1 MSQENVEIVRRA
13 IAYEYDGVG
22 DRAEAEAI
30 FDPKVVLNPMDEE
43 ASSGFDA
50 MRSDME
56 RWASAF
62 EELTVT
68 FEEII
73 DAGDQ
78 VVVVAHHQG
87 RGRASGVN
95 VDTRFYEVYSLREGK
110 VSRVDEF
117 NERAEALEAAG
128 LRE

>member
-13 IAYEYDGVG
+13 FAYEIHGVG

-30 FDPKVVLNPMDEE
+30 FDPQVVMNPSDEKP
-43 ASSGFDA
+43 SYGFEA
-50 MRSDME
+50 MRSDYV

-62 EELTVT
+62 EGLSVT
-68 FEEII
+68 IEEII

-78 VVVVAHHQG
+78 VLVVAHHEG
-87 RGRASGVN
+87 RGRRSGVQ
-95 VDTRFYEVYSLREGK
+95 VDTRFYEVYTVREGK

-117 NERAEALEAAG
+117 TERAEALEAAG
-128 LRE
+128 LSD

>member
-1 MSQENVEIVRRA
+1 MSVESIEVVRKA
-13 IAYEYDGVG
+13 IAYEYYGVG

-30 FDPKVVLNPMDEE
+30 FDPQVVLNPIDEA

-50 MRSDME
+50 MRADME

-62 EELTVT
+62 DELKVTIEE
-68 FEEII
+68 FI

-87 RGRASGVN
+87 RGRESGVE
-95 VDTRFYEVYSLREGK
+95 VEVRFYEVYTLRDGK
-110 VSRVDEF
+110 VWRVDEYT
-117 NERAEALEAAG
+117 ERAEALEAAG
-128 LRE
+128 LPE

>member
-13 IAYEYDGVG
+13 FAYEIDGVG
-22 DRAEAEAI
+22 DRADAEAI
-30 FDPKVVLNPMDEE
+30 FDPQVVMNPTNEGPLYG
-43 ASSGFDA
+43 ADA
-50 MRSDME
+50 MRDDYK

-62 EELTVT
+62 EELRVT
-68 FEEII
+68 LEKII

-87 RGRASGVN
+87 RGRKSGVE
-95 VDTRFYEVYSLREGK
+95 VDARFYEVYTVREGK

-117 NERAEALEAAG
+117 NEMAEALEAAG
-128 LRE
+128 LSE